1 MFGGVNVW
9 RIAKV
14 KEIGEIKFG
23 ELIDFIHRDA
33 IYMLNFGWLKFGE
46 PRTARQIHQTF
57 PLPNI
62 PAIQYIFANQM
73 LEPILPHDPIVLV
86 FA

>member
-1 MFGGVNVW
+1 MIYRIAGMFGGVNVW
-9 RIAKV
+9 RIAEA

-46 PRTARQIHQTF
+46 PRTARQTF
-57 PLPNI
+57 PPPNI
-62 PAIQYIFANQM
+62 PAIRY
-73 LEPILPHDPIVLV
+73 D
-86 FA
+86 